1 MGSLG
6 GEVSVSVSLQ
16 MKKPMWLYPKVMG
29 VHPSERWGHSSCNS
43 NGFVYVFGG
52 CRGGLHFSDV
62 LVLNLEAMA
71 WSILVTTGQGPGPR
85 DSHSAVLVGHR
96 MVVFGGTNGSR
107 KVNDIHVLDVRSQ
120 EWTQLECQG
129 NPPSPR
135 ESHTATLVGGDKL
148 VIFGGS
154 GEGEAN
160 YLNDLHVLDLK
171 TMRWSSPEVRGEM
184 PVPRDSHSAVAIG
197 NRLFIYGGDCGD
209 RYQGDVDVLDMDT
222 LMWSKLDVLGPSPGA
237 RAGHASVYFGSKVY
251 VIGGV
256 GDKKYYNDVWVL
268 DVINSSW
275 TQLDVMG
282 QKTQG
287 RFSHT
292 AASRNTDIVIYGGC
306 GEDERPL
313 NELLILQFGVEYPNG
328 TSSLSGGRVSGNTS
342 HYDKKRFLRER
353 DNSSEAICRGKK
365 EDIQMTGSQEHEFV
379 SKAAFRFS
387 SDTLH
392 PKRRRMSHNSHIF
405 NLESDQE
412 EDQSPSLSQRCS
424 PQSQSDV
431 EMSTIKPVSGSGTAS
446 DRFPFAR
453 QQHLIPNNCQPNPR
467 NVIARNPHDLQLF
480 REQPN
485 PSNSSGH
492 VPAVLMDKQEVQ
504 CQSLEPGRF
513 HNLIGAEIRGKV
525 DGAFDSG
532 YLMTAI
538 VNGKIFRGVLFAPA
552 PDLVPRGP
560 VLGQNPSPSPGHIG
574 VNYANIH
581 TNHINLGCRRQP
593 QQLVQMQ
600 TPELGRQSIG
610 KVPIRRS
617 TSSVMRSSHQLEK
630 DTQKRSEL
638 EGVVLTLGGP
648 GCGNAKT

>member
-6 GEVSVSVSLQ
+6 GEVSVSVSVSAQ
-16 MKKPMWLYPKVMG
+16 KKKPMWLYPKVMG
-29 VHPSERWGHSSCNS
+29 VHPSERWGHSSCYS

-71 WSILVTTGQGPGPR
+71 WSILVTTGKGPGPR

-107 KVNDIHVLDVRSQ
+107 KVNDIHVLDVRGQ

-129 NPPSPR
+129 SPPSPR

-171 TMRWSSPEVRGEM
+171 TMRWSSPEVRGEL

-197 NRLFIYGGDCGD
+197 NRLYIYGGDCGD
-209 RYQGDVDVLDMDT
+209 RYQGDIDVLDMDT

-237 RAGHASVYFGSKVY
+237 RAGHASVY

-256 GDKKYYNDVWVL
+256 GDKKYYNDIWVL
-268 DVINSSW
+268 DVIKSSW
-275 TQLDVMG
+275 TPLDVMG
-282 QKTQG
+282 QKPQG

-292 AASRNTDIVIYGGC
+292 AAVRNTDIVIYGGC

-313 NELLILQFGVEYPNG
+313 NELLILQFGVEYLNG
-328 TSSLSGGRVSGNTS
+328 TNSLSGGRASGNTG

-365 EDIQMTGSQEHEFV
+365 EDAGSQELDFV

-412 EDQSPSLSQRCS
+412 DQSPSQSQRCS
-424 PQSQSDV
+424 PPSQSDV
-431 EMSTIKPVSGSGTAS
+431 EMSTLKPVSGSGTAS
-446 DRFPFAR
+446 DRFPLAR
-453 QQHLIPNNCQPNPR
+453 QQHLTPNNCQPNPR
-467 NVIARNPHDLQLF
+467 NVITRNPHDLQLF
-480 REQPN
+480 REQRN

-492 VPAVLMDKQEVQ
+492 VSAVLLDKQEVQ
-504 CQSLEPGRF
+504 CQSMEAGRF
-513 HNLIGAEIRGKV
+513 HNLIGADIRGKV

-538 VNGKIFRGVLFAPA
+538 VNGKVFRGVLFAPA

-560 VLGQNPSPSPGHIG
+560 VLGQNPAPPPGQIG
-574 VNYANIH
+574 VNYANTH
-581 TNHINLGCRRQP
+581 VNHVSLGCQRQP

-600 TPELGRQSIG
+600 IPELGRQSLG

-617 TSSVMRSSHQLEK
+617 TSSSVMRSSHQLEK
-630 DTQKRSEL
+630 DPQKRSEL

>member
-16 MKKPMWLYPKVMG
+16 KKKKPMWLYPKVMG

-184 PVPRDSHSAVAIG
+184 PVPRDSHNAVAIG

-237 RAGHASVYFGSKVY
+237 RAGHASVY

-282 QKTQG
+282 QKPQG

-365 EDIQMTGSQEHEFV
+365 EDIQMTGSQEHVFV
-379 SKAAFRFS
+379 SKSAFQFS

-600 TPELGRQSIG
+600 APELGRQSIG

>member
-6 GEVSVSVSLQ
+6 GEVSVSVSVSAQ
-16 MKKPMWLYPKVMG
+16 KKKPMWLYPKVMG
-29 VHPSERWGHSSCNS
+29 VHPSERWGHSSCYS

-71 WSILVTTGQGPGPR
+71 WSILVTTGKGPGPR

-107 KVNDIHVLDVRSQ
+107 KVNDIHVLDVRGQ

-129 NPPSPR
+129 SPPSPR

-171 TMRWSSPEVRGEM
+171 TMRWSSPEVRGEL

-197 NRLFIYGGDCGD
+197 NRLYIYGGDCGD
-209 RYQGDVDVLDMDT
+209 RYQGDIDVLDMDT

-237 RAGHASVYFGSKVY
+237 RAGHASVY

-256 GDKKYYNDVWVL
+256 GDKKYYNDIWVL
-268 DVINSSW
+268 DVIKSSW
-275 TQLDVMG
+275 TPLDVMG
-282 QKTQG
+282 QKPQG

-292 AASRNTDIVIYGGC
+292 AAVRNTDIVIYGGC

-313 NELLILQFGVEYPNG
+313 NELLILQFGVEYLNG
-328 TSSLSGGRVSGNTS
+328 TNSLSGGRASGNTG

-365 EDIQMTGSQEHEFV
+365 EDVGSQELDFV

-412 EDQSPSLSQRCS
+412 DQSPSQSQRCS
-424 PQSQSDV
+424 PPSQSDV
-431 EMSTIKPVSGSGTAS
+431 EMSTLKPVSGSGTAS
-446 DRFPFAR
+446 DRFPLAR
-453 QQHLIPNNCQPNPR
+453 QQHLTPNNCQPNPR
-467 NVIARNPHDLQLF
+467 NVITRNPHDLQLF
-480 REQPN
+480 REQRN

-492 VPAVLMDKQEVQ
+492 VSAVLLDKQEVQ
-504 CQSLEPGRF
+504 CQSMEAGRF
-513 HNLIGAEIRGKV
+513 HNLIGADIRGKV

-538 VNGKIFRGVLFAPA
+538 VNGKVFRGVLFAPA

-560 VLGQNPSPSPGHIG
+560 VLGQNPAPPPGQIG
-574 VNYANIH
+574 VNYANTH
-581 TNHINLGCRRQP
+581 VNHVSLGCQRQP

-600 TPELGRQSIG
+600 IPELGRQSLG

-617 TSSVMRSSHQLEK
+617 TSSSVMRSSHQLEK
-630 DTQKRSEL
+630 DPQKRSEL

>member
-16 MKKPMWLYPKVMG
+16 KKKPMWLYPKVMG

-222 LMWSKLDVLGPSPGA
+222 LMWSK
-237 RAGHASVYFGSKVY
+237 VY

-282 QKTQG
+282 QKPQG

-353 DNSSEAICRGKK
+353 DNNSEAICRGKK

-492 VPAVLMDKQEVQ
+492 LPAVLMDKQEVQ

-581 TNHINLGCRRQP
+581 TNHISLGCRRQP

-600 TPELGRQSIG
+600 VPELGRQSIG

>member
-6 GEVSVSVSLQ
+6 GEVSASVQ
-16 MKKPMWLYPKVMG
+16 KKKAMWLYPKVMG
-29 VHPSERWGHSSCNS
+29 VHPSERWGHSSCYS

-96 MVVFGGTNGSR
+96 MVVFGGTNGLR
-107 KVNDIHVLDVRSQ
+107 
-120 EWTQLECQG
+120 
-129 NPPSPR
+129 
-135 ESHTATLVGGDKL
+135 
-148 VIFGGS
+148 
-154 GEGEAN
+154 
-160 YLNDLHVLDLK
+160 
-171 TMRWSSPEVRGEM
+171 
-184 PVPRDSHSAVAIG
+184 
-197 NRLFIYGGDCGD
+197 
-209 RYQGDVDVLDMDT
+209 
-222 LMWSKLDVLGPSPGA
+222 KLDVVGPSPGA
-237 RAGHASVYFGSKVY
+237 RAGHASVNFGSKVY

-282 QKTQG
+282 QKPQG

-292 AASRNTDIVIYGGC
+292 AAARNTDIVIYGGC

-328 TSSLSGGRVSGNTS
+328 TSTFSGCRASGNTS
-342 HYDKKRFLRER
+342 HYDKKRFLREK
-353 DNSSEAICRGKK
+353 DNSSQEAICRGKK
-365 EDIQMTGSQEHEFV
+365 EDILATGSQELEFV

-392 PKRRRMSHNSHIF
+392 PKRRRMSHNSHVF

-412 EDQSPSLSQRCS
+412 DQPSLSQRCS
-424 PQSQSDV
+424 PPSQSDV

-446 DRFPFAR
+446 DRFPLAR
-453 QQHLIPNNCQPNPR
+453 QQQHLTPSNCQPR
-467 NVIARNPHDLQLF
+467 NVVTRNPHDLQLF
-480 REQPN
+480 REQLN
-485 PSNSSGH
+485 PSNSGH
-492 VPAVLMDKQEVQ
+492 VSAVLMGKQEVQ
-504 CQSLEPGRF
+504 CQSVEAGRF

-552 PDLVPRGP
+552 PDLVQRGP
-560 VLGQNPSPSPGHIG
+560 ILGQNPSPPPGQIG
-574 VNYANIH
+574 VSYANTH
-581 TNHINLGCRRQP
+581 ANHVSLACRRQP

-600 TPELGRQSIG
+600 VPELGRQSLE
-610 KVPIRRS
+610 KVPVRGS

-630 DTQKRSEL
+630 DSQQRKEL

-648 GCGNAKT
+648 GCGNGRT

>member
-1 MGSLG
+1 
-6 GEVSVSVSLQ
+6 
-16 MKKPMWLYPKVMG
+16 
-29 VHPSERWGHSSCNS
+29 
-43 NGFVYVFGG
+43 
-52 CRGGLHFSDV
+52 
-62 LVLNLEAMA
+62 MA
-71 WSILVTTGQGPGPR
+71 WSILVTTGKGPGPR

-171 TMRWSSPEVRGEM
+171 TMMWSSPEVRGEM

-197 NRLFIYGGDCGD
+197 NRLYIYGGDCGD
-209 RYQGDVDVLDMDT
+209 RYQGDVDMLDMDT
-222 LMWSKLDVLGPSPGA
+222 LMWSKLDSLGQSPGA
-237 RAGHASVYFGSKVY
+237 RAGHASVNFGSKVY

-275 TQLDVMG
+275 TQLDVLG
-282 QKTQG
+282 QKPQG

-292 AASRNTDIVIYGGC
+292 AAAQNTDIVIYGGC

-313 NELLILQFGVEYPNG
+313 NELLILQFGVKYPNG
-328 TSSLSGGRVSGNTS
+328 TSSLSGGRASGNTS

-353 DNSSEAICRGKK
+353 DNSSQEAIYRGKK
-365 EDIQMTGSQEHEFV
+365 EEIQATGSQELEFV
-379 SKAAFRFS
+379 PKAAFRVS

-412 EDQSPSLSQRCS
+412 DQSPSLSQRCS
-424 PQSQSDV
+424 PPSQSDV
-431 EMSTIKPVSGSGTAS
+431 EMSTIKPISGSATAS
-446 DRFPFAR
+446 DRFPLAR
-453 QQHLIPNNCQPNPR
+453 QQHLTPNNCQHPR
-467 NVIARNPHDLQLF
+467 NAIRRNPHDLQLF
-480 REQPN
+480 REQQN
-485 PSNSSGH
+485 PANSSGH
-492 VPAVLMDKQEVQ
+492 VSAVLIDKQEVQ

-552 PDLVPRGP
+552 LDLVPRGAI
-560 VLGQNPSPSPGHIG
+560 LGQNPSTPPGQIG
-574 VNYANIH
+574 VNYANTH
-581 TNHINLGCRRQP
+581 VNHASVACRRQP

-600 TPELGRQSIG
+600 VPELGRQSLG
-610 KVPIRRS
+610 LVPIIRRS

-630 DTQKRSEL
+630 DSQKRSEL

-648 GCGNAKT
+648 GCGNGKT

>member
-1 MGSLG
+1 
-6 GEVSVSVSLQ
+6 
-16 MKKPMWLYPKVMG
+16 MWLYPKVMG

-135 ESHTATLVGGDKL
+135 ESHTATIVGGDKL

-237 RAGHASVYFGSKVY
+237 RAGHASVNFGSKVY

-275 TQLDVMG
+275 IQLDVTG
-282 QKTQG
+282 QKPQG

-365 EDIQMTGSQEHEFV
+365 EDIQTTGSQELEFV

-424 PQSQSDV
+424 PPSQSDV
-431 EMSTIKPVSGSGTAS
+431 EMSTIKQVSGSGTAS

-480 REQPN
+480 RDQSN

-492 VPAVLMDKQEVQ
+492 VPPAVLMDKQEVQ

-560 VLGQNPSPSPGHIG
+560 VLGQNPSPSPGNIG
-574 VNYANIH
+574 VNYAN
-581 TNHINLGCRRQP
+581 HISLGCRRQP
-593 QQLVQMQ
+593 QQQQLVQMQ
-600 TPELGRQSIG
+600 VPELGRQSIG

-617 TSSVMRSSHQLEK
+617 TSSVMRSSHQLDK

>member
-6 GEVSVSVSLQ
+6 GEVSVSVSVSAQ
-16 MKKPMWLYPKVMG
+16 KKKPMWLYPKVMG
-29 VHPSERWGHSSCNS
+29 VHPSERWGHSSCYS

-71 WSILVTTGQGPGPR
+71 WSILVTTGKGPGPR

-107 KVNDIHVLDVRSQ
+107 KVNDIHVLDVRGQ

-129 NPPSPR
+129 SPPSPR

-171 TMRWSSPEVRGEM
+171 TMRWSSPEVRGEL

-197 NRLFIYGGDCGD
+197 NRLYIYGGDCGD
-209 RYQGDVDVLDMDT
+209 RYQGDIDVLDMDT

-237 RAGHASVYFGSKVY
+237 RAGHASVY

-256 GDKKYYNDVWVL
+256 GDKKYYNDIWVL
-268 DVINSSW
+268 DVIKSSW
-275 TQLDVMG
+275 TPLDVMG
-282 QKTQG
+282 QKPQG

-292 AASRNTDIVIYGGC
+292 AAVRNTDIVIYGGC

-313 NELLILQFGVEYPNG
+313 NELLILQFGVEYLNG
-328 TSSLSGGRVSGNTS
+328 TNSLSGGRASGNTG

-365 EDIQMTGSQEHEFV
+365 EDVGSQELDFV

-412 EDQSPSLSQRCS
+412 DQSPSQSQRCS
-424 PQSQSDV
+424 PPSQSDV
-431 EMSTIKPVSGSGTAS
+431 EMSTLKPVSGSGTAS
-446 DRFPFAR
+446 DRFPLAR
-453 QQHLIPNNCQPNPR
+453 QQHLTPNNCQPNPR
-467 NVIARNPHDLQLF
+467 NVITRNPHDLQLF
-480 REQPN
+480 REQRN

-492 VPAVLMDKQEVQ
+492 VSAVLLDKQEVQ
-504 CQSLEPGRF
+504 CQSMEAGRF
-513 HNLIGAEIRGKV
+513 HNLIGADIRGKV

-538 VNGKIFRGVLFAPA
+538 VNGKVFRGVLFAPA

-560 VLGQNPSPSPGHIG
+560 VLGQNPAPPPGQIG
-574 VNYANIH
+574 VNYANTH
-581 TNHINLGCRRQP
+581 VNHVSLGCQRQP

-600 TPELGRQSIG
+600 IPELGRQSLG

-617 TSSVMRSSHQLEK
+617 TSSSVMKSSHQLEK
-630 DTQKRSEL
+630 DPQKRSEL

>member
-1 MGSLG
+1 MGSLDG
-6 GEVSVSVSLQ
+6 VVSVQ
-16 MKKPMWLYPKVMG
+16 KKKAMWLYPKVMG
-29 VHPSERWGHSSCNS
+29 VHPSERWGHSSCYS

-71 WSILVTTGQGPGPR
+71 WSILVTTGKGPGPR
-85 DSHSAVLVGHR
+85 DSHSAVLVGHK
-96 MVVFGGTNGSR
+96 MVVFGGTNGAR
-107 KVNDIHVLDVRSQ
+107 KVSDIHVLDLRSQ

-135 ESHTATLVGGDKL
+135 ESHTSTLVGGDKL

-160 YLNDLHVLDLK
+160 YLNDLHVLDIK
-171 TMRWSSPEVRGEM
+171 TMRWSTPEVRGEM

-197 NRLFIYGGDCGD
+197 NRLYIYGGDCGD
-209 RYQGDVDVLDMDT
+209 RYQSDIDMFDMDA
-222 LMWSKLDVLGPSPGA
+222 LVWSKLDVLGPSPGA
-237 RAGHASVYFGSKVY
+237 RAGHATVNFGSKVY

-268 DVINSSW
+268 DVIKSSW
-275 TQLDVMG
+275 TQFDVLG
-282 QKTQG
+282 QKPQG

-292 AASRNTDIVIYGGC
+292 AAAWNMDIVIYGGC

-313 NELLILQFGVEYPNG
+313 NELLILQFGVEYPNE
-328 TSSLSGGRVSGNTS
+328 TSSLYGCRTSGNTS
-342 HYDKKRFLRER
+342 YYDKKRFLRER
-353 DNSSEAICRGKK
+353 DNSSEAIYRGKK
-365 EDIQMTGSQEHEFV
+365 EEIQAMGSQELEFV

-412 EDQSPSLSQRCS
+412 DQSPLSQRCS
-424 PQSQSDV
+424 PPSQSNV
-431 EMSTIKPVSGSGTAS
+431 EMSTIKSNSGSGSAS
-446 DRFPFAR
+446 DRFPLAR
-453 QQHLIPNNCQPNPR
+453 QQHLTPKNCQPDPR
-467 NVIARNPHDLQLF
+467 NVITRNHHDLQLF
-480 REQPN
+480 REQRN

-492 VPAVLMDKQEVQ
+492 ASAVLTDKQEVQ

-552 PDLVPRGP
+552 PDLVPLGA
-560 VLGQNPSPSPGHIG
+560 VLGQNPSPPPGQIG
-574 VNYANIH
+574 VNYANTH
-581 TNHINLGCRRQP
+581 VNHVSVACRRQP
-593 QQLVQMQ
+593 QPLLQMQ
-600 TPELGRQSIG
+600 VPELVRQSLG

-630 DTQKRSEL
+630 DSLKRSEL

-648 GCGNAKT
+648 GCGNGKT